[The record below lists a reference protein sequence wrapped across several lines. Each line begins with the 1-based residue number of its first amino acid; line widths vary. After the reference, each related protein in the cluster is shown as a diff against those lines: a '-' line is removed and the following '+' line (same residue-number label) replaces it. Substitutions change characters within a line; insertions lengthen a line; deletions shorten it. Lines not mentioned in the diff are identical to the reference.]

1 MIESDILATIER
13 CQRLQP
19 AMMLPSRHYVSEHTR
34 FIRELLQERPDLVE
48 KQREGRAI
56 WWDKRPR
63 ELAEERVMD
72 QGRVPQSPY
81 VYDSDS

>member
-1 MIESDILATIER
+1 
-13 CQRLQP
+13 
-19 AMMLPSRHYVSEHTR
+19 MMLPSRHYESEHTK
-34 FIRELLQERPDLVE
+34 FMRELLQQRPDLIE

-72 QGRVPQSPY
+72 ASRVAQSPY
-81 VYDSDS
+81 VYDADS

>member
-1 MIESDILATIER
+1 MIEWPRPDLAVLANR
-13 CQRLQP
+13 
-19 AMMLPSRHYVSEHTR
+19 AMMLPSRHYESEHTR

-48 KQREGRAI
+48 KQREARAI

-63 ELAEERVMD
+63 ELAEERTMD
-72 QGRVPQSPY
+72 QSRVPQSPY